1 MTVGGFVAA
10 NEVPV
15 WAALLVGLGGGVLG
29 TLIAQGHER
38 GKEMRTRMLQAA
50 DDYLS
55 AAIRTE
61 QAAKELNGLLIAAE
75 QAVEDTNDVAV
86 ATSPRDEVDELLA
99 RMQASRDELSA
110 MVPRLILLLGTYSET
125 RVAAVSLNFGSKE
138 VAENLKKR
146 RARYAWLDWEK
157 FSRDWDMAAGAIVGF
172 GEAARRDVRFGAA
185 SRWGL
190 RLRNLRL

>member
-15 WAALLVGLGGGVLG
+15 WAALLAGLGGGVLG

-61 QAAKELNGLLIAAE
+61 QAATDLNGLLIAAE
-75 QAVEDTNDVAV
+75 QAVEDA
-86 ATSPRDEVDELLA
+86 PPPDEVDPLLA

-110 MVPRLILLLGTYSET
+110 MVPRLILLFGTHSET
-125 RVAAVSLNFGSKE
+125 RIEAVSLNFGWKE

-146 RARYAWLDWEK
+146 RQRYAWLDWDK
-157 FSRDWDMAAGAIVGF
+157 FSRDWDMAADAIVRF

-185 SRWGL
+185 PRWGL
-190 RLRNLRL
+190 RIRNLRL